1 MKVQSIIKR
10 QEKLHE
16 DIEKKKEEAAD
27 KLAEASSRKE
37 RMSGVEKLRANF
49 FDRKRVLQAEI
60 KSFNE
65 GVEDTKKRK

>member
-1 MKVQSIIKR
+1 MSDFNTMQNESSEIIKR

-37 RMSGVEKLRANF
+37 RMSGVEKA
-49 FDRKRVLQAEI
+49 
-60 KSFNE
+60 
-65 GVEDTKKRK
+65 